1 MGKMGTSA
9 RGERVDFDILA
20 IKQQL
25 ASKPVA
31 IGVDSRRKFIDTKEG
46 LKPKEVK
53 QPIQNALKVINTAVA
68 PVKADVFTD
77 DDGAVITKSAVESA
91 PSGDD
96 LLSFAKSVAKQT
108 IKK

>member
-53 QPIQNALKVINTAVA
+53 QPIQNALKVINTV
-68 PVKADVFTD
+68 PQVKPDTFVD
-77 DDGAVITKSAVESA
+77 DDGTVITKTQTEQA

>member
-1 MGKMGTSA
+1 MARMGTSA

-46 LKPKEVK
+46 IKPKEIK
-53 QPIQNALKVINTAVA
+53 QPVQNALKVIRKEDEELFSEEEVVVPA
-68 PVKADVFTD
+68 PVKSAETLSSSGGADD
-77 DDGAVITKSAVESA
+77 MLA
-91 PSGDD
+91 
-96 LLSFAKSVAKQT
+96 FAKSAAKQS